1 MDNMVN
7 ELSSEKVKGY
17 GMSAGASVV
26 GIASSKDFDTAPE
39 GLKPG
44 DALKGCLSVIV
55 LAAHFPREALT
66 NTSVEYTAHRT
77 LMIEKINGIAE
88 NVEKRIKSD
97 GYKARAVH
105 GFGGKWV
112 NGEQRGLISLK
123 HAAELA
129 GIGTIGRNHLLTSP
143 EYGNLLWLSAVLT
156 TADLTPDKKAQFSFC
171 ENCNICVEICPTKA
185 LDDPASF
192 GKKGCASV
200 FFKMV
205 DGKWEVQCYLCRKM
219 CPHRFGT
226 LG

>member
-1 MDNMVN
+1 MVN
-7 ELSSEKVKGY
+7 VLNSETVKEY
-17 GMSAGASVV
+17 GKSAGASVV
-26 GIASSKDFDTAPE
+26 GIAASKDFDSAPE
-39 GLKPG
+39 GLRPG

-55 LAAHFPREALT
+55 FAAPFSRDALT
-66 NTSVEYTAHRT
+66 KTTVEYTEHRKA
-77 LMIEKINGIAE
+77 MIEKINSIAE

-97 GYKARAVH
+97 GYKARTVH

-129 GIGTIGRNHLLTSP
+129 GIGTIGRNQLLLSP

-156 TADLTPDKKAQFSFC
+156 TADLVPDEKAQFSFC
-171 ENCNICVEICPTKA
+171 DNCNICVEACPTKA

-192 GKKGCASV
+192 GKKGCSSV

>member
-1 MDNMVN
+1 MNVLN
-7 ELSSEKVKGY
+7 SETVKEY
-17 GMSAGASVV
+17 GKSAGASVV
-26 GIASSKDFDTAPE
+26 GIAASKDFDSAPE
-39 GLKPG
+39 GLRPG

-55 LAAHFPREALT
+55 FAAPFSRDALT
-66 NTSVEYTAHRT
+66 KTTVEYTEHRKA
-77 LMIEKINGIAE
+77 MIEKINSIAE

-97 GYKARAVH
+97 GYKARTVH

-129 GIGTIGRNHLLTSP
+129 GIGTIGRNQLLLSP

-156 TADLTPDKKAQFSFC
+156 TADLVPDEKAQFSFC
-171 ENCNICVEICPTKA
+171 DNCNICVEACPTKA

-192 GKKGCASV
+192 GKKGCSSV